1 MAQTLEIRTKKDTVQ
16 LVLDGH
22 EIHDVLSYQLEE
34 SPNQLPVLTVRVAIT
49 GGVAAFQST
58 PPTREATVERDLRPV
73 AGGHKISIP
82 APREGATVERD
93 GHKDPPRADR
103 HDTQGLLKEYMAH
116 MREVMH
122 HQECA
127 YFVLLD
133 LLDELIH
140 DR

>member
-58 PPTREATVERDLRPV
+58 PPTREATVERD
-73 AGGHKISIP
+73 
-82 APREGATVERD
+82 

-116 MREVMH
+116 MHEAMH

-127 YFVLLD
+127 YFVLLEI
-133 LLDELIH
+133 LDELIR